1 MLLPL
6 PLDPFLEMANSGI
19 GDPVGPDYDCDI
31 PLQAMRLSQRAE
43 LTSATWVGNI
53 RSLGV
58 TSIHKRHDCSQ
69 GCSVPSHHLDSS
81 HQAVTWPYWGS
92 MEPPLPAMIISASVC
107 SYFFPDTPC
116 VPMPM
121 GHRWTPEHSCVI
133 SSSLAVTTCTSLHLL
148 CVASTCP
155 TGSHLS
161 EQIQGSWGR
170 VLHVFVLRRWK
181 VCLAEHS
188 ASPEAHN
195 QNSCDK
201 CGFHPEFPPCRVR
214 KYRLLMKRVHVLWLT
229 GPESQHES

>member
-1 MLLPL
+1 MSL
-6 PLDPFLEMANSGI
+6 
-19 GDPVGPDYDCDI
+19 Y
-31 PLQAMRLSQRAE
+31 RLCVCLRGLSNVWPQQCARE
-43 LTSATWVGNI
+43 HQST
-53 RSLGV
+53 GV
-58 TSIHKRHDCSQ
+58 TSIHKWHDCSQ
-69 GCSVPSHHLDSS
+69 GCSVPFHHLDSS

-92 MEPPLPAMIISASVC
+92 MELPWPAMIISASVC
-107 SYFFPDTPC
+107 SSFFPASPC

-121 GHRWTPEHSCVI
+121 DHKWTPEHPCLV
-133 SSSLAVTTCTSLHLL
+133 SSSLAVTTCTGLHLL

-170 VLHVFVLRRWK
+170 VLRVFILRRWK

-188 ASPEAHN
+188 ASPEAHS

-201 CGFHPEFPPCRVR
+201 CGFHLEFTPRRVR
-214 KYRLLMKRVHVLWLT
+214 KCRLLMKRVHVLWLT